1 LKLNVS
7 DKIKTRRRVGL
18 NIPPCA
24 GPEGRIHESLQQDL
38 PGAAPAQQKIVIKF
52 GWASADNP
60 TDPNA
65 ITAHEFKKAVE
76 ATTGGRIEVQ
86 LFPNRQLGDEKPM
99 MEGMRLGTVD
109 SATITNSSIAQTEP
123 SFQIA
128 DLPFLFKDQK
138 QAHDVLD
145 GPIGTKLGQKLESK
159 GIKLVGFMEL
169 GFRHMINNVRPVEKP
184 SDVQGVKFRVM
195 QNPMYIAMFSS
206 LGGNAVPMAWGE
218 MFPALQQ
225 GAIDGLEAP
234 LSIIEGNKIF
244 DMAKFL
250 SLTNHTYSGG
260 GILMSKRLFDRLSP
274 ELQKQV
280 LEAGKIA
287 SKAQRAAMA
296 AEDGKLIGSLQS
308 KGMKVNT
315 VADTQLFRAAMK
327 PVYDRARA
335 QVGDDLMN
343 ELMAAVQ
350 AK

>member
-1 LKLNVS
+1 LAVS
-7 DKIKTRRRVGL
+7 FS
-18 NIPPCA
+18 A
-24 GPEGRIHESLQQDL
+24 GTAI
-38 PGAAPAQQKIVIKF
+38 AQQKIVIKF

-60 TDPNA
+60 SDPNA

-128 DLPFLFKDQK
+128 DLPFLFKDEQ
-138 QAHDVLD
+138 QAHEVLD
-145 GPIGTKLGQKLESK
+145 GPIGAKLGQKLETK
-159 GIKLVGFMEL
+159 GIKLLGFMEL

-184 SDVQGVKFRVM
+184 GDVQGVKFRVM

-234 LSIIEGNKIF
+234 LSIVEGNKIF

-260 GILMSKRLFDRLSP
+260 GILMSKRAFDRLSP

-280 LEAGKIA
+280 MEAGRIA

-296 AEDGKLIGSLQS
+296 AEDGKLIGSLKA
-308 KGMKVNT
+308 KGMTINK
-315 VADTQLFRAAMK
+315 VADVQAFRALMSG
-327 PVYDRARA
+327 VYDKARS
-335 QVGDDLMN
+335 QVGDELMNDLMK
-343 ELMAAVQ
+343 AVE
-350 AK
+350 KK

>member
-1 LKLNVS
+1 MGRFV
-7 DKIKTRRRVGL
+7 KIAGISAAVIGLALVG
-18 NIPPCA
+18 
-24 GPEGRIHESLQQDL
+24 GPAL
-38 PGAAPAQQKIVIKF
+38 AQQKITIKF

-76 ATTGGRIEVQ
+76 STTGGRIEVQ
-86 LFPNRQLGDEKPM
+86 LYPNRQLGDEKPM

-128 DLPFLFKDQK
+128 DLPFLFKDQA
-138 QAHDVLD
+138 QAHAVLD
-145 GPIGTKLGQKLESK
+145 GPIGTKLGQKLEAK
-159 GIKLVGFMEL
+159 GIKLLGFMEL

-184 SDVQGVKFRVM
+184 ADVQGVKFRVM

-234 LSIIEGNKIF
+234 LSIVEGNKIF

-260 GILMSKRLFDRLSP
+260 GILMSKRVFDRLSP

-296 AEDGKLIGSLQS
+296 AEDGKLIGTLQS
-308 KGMKVNT
+308 KGMKINK
-315 VADTQLFRAAMK
+315 VADVQPFRATMTG
-327 PVYDRARA
+327 VYDKARA
-335 QVGDDLMN
+335 QVGDELMNDLMK
-343 ELMAAVQ
+343 AVE
-350 AK
+350 KK